1 MAKAGSLELREHF
14 VNCIK
19 RCNGNAEQLQT
30 LFVEA
35 DGTEGDKKSILEQ
48 TFRDVLRDLIVIS
61 LDAVDVTPYTSL
73 VQLSIDSAQ
82 AGICLH
88 TVPFILLGDALDFVT
103 INVCEKIFE
112 FVESRV
118 STWTQPAF
126 YSSGKILLLRMCN
139 DLLRRLSSA
148 LNTVFCGR
156 IQMFLARLFPLSEKS
171 ALNLM
176 SHFNVDNVTTYN
188 KSIGAGDEAP
198 ADAQQKMEVDAD
210 GGYELGALIDYN
222 LYYKLWTLQDF
233 FRQPTQCYVPEQWK
247 AFTASVQD
255 VLQAFSSYKLED
267 VTSRSARKRKRTAT
281 EVHAGGTQY
290 SDSHYFAKFLTS
302 EKLMNLQLRDSHF
315 RRHILIQFLVLFQYL
330 QGDVK
335 FKAPTQVVT
344 EAQSTSIKELTEQVY
359 KLLEETPPNGAEF
372 AEYTKQLLRREE
384 NWIIWK
390 NDACPSF
397 EKPMLNRSE
406 MERYPVKQHLGDTL
420 RSSHKCDLGNRE
432 LSRLW
437 NLCPNNMAA
446 CSSTSRMFVPDP
458 EKFLQEAI
466 EQADPGA
473 RIEAEYKALNNPN
486 FSWQCLRL
494 LSLRSPHFFQHT
506 TAQIR
511 PLPEYLDHVVL
522 QTGKEFQPSSS
533 TAAMPTSAVSTSAV
547 PTSAVSTSAVPTS
560 AASTA
565 ASTPVSTPTAN
576 GT

>member
-14 VNCIK
+14 VNSIK

-48 TFRDVLRDLIVIS
+48 AFRDVLRDLIVVS

-156 IQMFLARLFPLSEKS
+156 IQLFLARLFPLSEKS

-188 KSIGAGDEAP
+188 KSIGAGGEAS
-198 ADAQQKMEVDAD
+198 DAQQKMEVDAD

-233 FRQPTQCYVPEQWK
+233 FRQPTQCYMPEQWK
-247 AFTASVQD
+247 TFTAVC
-255 VLQAFSSYKLED
+255 
-267 VTSRSARKRKRTAT
+267 
-281 EVHAGGTQY
+281 AGRAAGY

-302 EKLMNLQLRDSHF
+302 EKLMNLQLMDSHF

-335 FKAPTQVVT
+335 FKSPTQVVT
-344 EAQSTSIKELTEQVY
+344 DVQSASIKELTEQVY
-359 KLLEETPPNGAEF
+359 KLLAETPPNGAEF
-372 AEYTKQLLRREE
+372 TEYTKQLLRREE

-390 NDACPSF
+390 NDGCPSF
-397 EKPMLNRSE
+397 EKQILNRSE
-406 MERYPVKQHLGDTL
+406 MERYPAKQHLGDTL

-466 EQADPGA
+466 EQADPEA
-473 RIEAEYKALNNPN
+473 RIEAEYKALNNAN
-486 FSWQCLRL
+486 FAWQCLRL
-494 LSLRSPHFFQHT
+494 LSCAAPTSSRTPPHRYVLSRSTWTMLCFKQ
-506 TAQIR
+506 AR
-511 PLPEYLDHVVL
+511 SW
-522 QTGKEFQPSSS
+522 QPSV
-533 TAAMPTSAVSTSAV
+533 TAAPAPCIHPCFNCRAHTCIHPCFNCRVHSSI
-547 PTSAVSTSAVPTS
+547 
-560 AASTA
+560 
-565 ASTPVSTPTAN
+565 N
-576 GT
+576 RKWDLKLNLCLLYLLHLR

>member
-1 MAKAGSLELREHF
+1 MELREHF
-14 VNCIK
+14 VSCIK
-19 RCNGNAEQLQT
+19 RCCGNAEQLQT
-30 LFVEA
+30 LFVGA
-35 DGTEGDKKSILEQ
+35 DGSEGDKKSILEQ
-48 TFRDVLRDLIVIS
+48 AFRDVLRDLIVVS

-112 FVESRV
+112 FVESHV

-156 IQMFLARLFPLSEKS
+156 IQLFLARLFPLSEKS

-188 KSIGAGDEAP
+188 KSVGAGEEAP
-198 ADAQQKMEVDAD
+198 EAPQKMEVDAD
-210 GGYELGALIDYN
+210 GGYGLGTLIDYN

-233 FRQPTQCYVPEQWK
+233 FRQPMQCYVPEQWK
-247 AFTASVQD
+247 TFTSSVQD

-267 VTSRSARKRKRTAT
+267 VGSHSSRKRKRVA
-281 EVHAGGTQY
+281 EVHVGGATPY

-335 FKAPTQVVT
+335 FKTPTQVVT
-344 EAQSTSIKELTEQVY
+344 EAQSASIKELTEQVY
-359 KLLEETPPNGAEF
+359 KLLGETPPNGAEF
-372 AEYTKQLLRREE
+372 TEYTKQLLQREE
-384 NWIIWK
+384 NWIVWK
-390 NDACPSF
+390 NDGCPSF
-397 EKPMLNRSE
+397 EKPVLNRSE
-406 MERYPVKQHLGDTL
+406 MERFPTKQHLGDTL
-420 RSSHKCDLGNRE
+420 QSSHKYDLGSRE

-458 EKFLQEAI
+458 EKFLQEAT
-466 EQADPGA
+466 EQADPEA

-486 FSWQCLRL
+486 FAWQCLRL
-494 LSLRSPHFFQHT
+494 LSLRSPHFFQNT

-511 PLPEYLDHVVL
+511 SLPEYLDHVVL
-522 QTGKEFQPSSS
+522 QTGKEFQQPAS
-533 TAAMPTSAVSTSAV
+533 TAASTAVLT
-547 PTSAVSTSAVPTS
+547 P
-560 AASTA
+560 ASTA
-565 ASTPVSTPTAN
+565 ASTPVSTPTASVSN
-576 GT
+576 GTLN